1 MLNVL
6 ARLRVPVIAVLHTV
20 LSAPTPG
27 QRRVLETVVEHA
39 DTVVTMS
46 EAAKSRLL
54 AGYLVERPEEVVVVP
69 HGAVAAAR
77 SGRGRAGGR
86 RARPLILTW
95 GLPGRGKGIE
105 WGIAALGGLRD
116 LHPRYL
122 VAGQTH
128 PKVLAQEDESY
139 RTDLR
144 DRAAA
149 RGVADLLEFDPT
161 YLDAEELAHLVAWA
175 DVVLAPLRL
184 LRAGHVGCA
193 GRGARGVPPRCR
205 HGVPAAV
212 ELLASG
218 ADLLVPHR
226 DPAAIAAALRRVL
239 TEPGLS

>member
-39 DTVVTMS
+39 GAVVTMS
-46 EAAKSRLL
+46 EAAKSC
-54 AGYLVERPEEVVVVP
+54 
-69 HGAVAAAR
+69 
-77 SGRGRAGGR
+77 
-86 RARPLILTW
+86 
-95 GLPGRGKGIE
+95 
-105 WGIAALGGLRD
+105 
-116 LHPRYL
+116 
-122 VAGQTH
+122 AGQSH
-128 PKVLAQEDESY
+128 PKVLAQEGESY